1 MKHILV
7 VDDDKVNLVSAKKLL
22 GDTYK
27 VTAVTM
33 GTQALKFLQ
42 HESVDLILLDKNM
55 PEMDGIE
62 VIRELKGNE
71 TTKDIPVVF
80 LTSEIDSFT
89 ETACLEAGAMDFI
102 SKPFVPNV
110 MLTRIA
116 KLLERDAAR
125 KIMEKQLET
134 IKVEASDIKMRSM
147 KDSLT
152 GLWNRVYTED
162 TVNKLLRMGIDGSL
176 FMIDMD
182 NFKSINDNYGHIAG
196 DETLRMF
203 AETLNECCKDNDIL
217 CRIGGDEFV
226 VFVTGVTDEKTLG
239 NLAKEIIEKLAEKL
253 SRFGFETDTSVSIGI
268 AQSTDGDADFNSLY
282 NYADKSL
289 YYVKQN
295 GKNSYHFY
303 SDRNHEENLRA
314 GKIVDMEYI
323 SDMMKR
329 SDPRKGAYLLDFDN
343 FRHVYNF
350 IRRFVERN
358 ERNVQ
363 TLLFTLSAL
372 GETSDYEAMERAME
386 ILDKSIVSSL
396 RKADVS
402 TRYSSRQAV
411 VVLLDASEEN
421 AIKISERI
429 INRFKDSLSELNMD
443 IDCQIVPLD
452 NENKTEAG
460 KNSTLNNGGK
470 I

>member
-7 VDDDKVNLVSAKKLL
+7 VDDDKVNLISAKKLL

-42 HESVDLILLDKNM
+42 HESVDLVLLDKNM

-62 VIRELKGNE
+62 VIKELKKNE
-71 TTKDIPVVF
+71 QTKNIPVVF
-80 LTSEIDSFT
+80 LTSEVDSLT
-89 ETACLEAGAMDFI
+89 ETSCLEAGAMDFI
-102 SKPFVPNV
+102 SKPFVPDV
-110 MLTRIA
+110 MLMRIA

-125 KIMEKQLET
+125 KSMEKQLEKIT
-134 IKVEASDIKMRSM
+134 VEASDIKARSM

-162 TVNKLLRMGIDGSL
+162 TVNKLLEMGISGSL

-196 DETLRMF
+196 DETLKMF
-203 AETLNECCKDNDIL
+203 ADTLNECCKDNDIL

-226 VFVTGVTDEKTLG
+226 VFVTGVTDEEILRTL
-239 NLAKEIIEKLAEKL
+239 ATEMIEKLAEKL
-253 SRFGFETDTSVSIGI
+253 SHFGFETNTSVSIGI
-268 AQSTDGDADFNSLY
+268 AQSTDGDEDFNSLY
-282 NYADKSL
+282 NFADKSL

-329 SDPRKGAYLLDFDN
+329 SDPEKGAYLLDFEN

-363 TLLFTLSAL
+363 TLLFTLSDS
-372 GETSDYEAMERAME
+372 GEESDYEVMERAME
-386 ILDKSIVSSL
+386 ILDESIVTSL

-411 VVLLDASEEN
+411 VILLDASEEN
-421 AIKISERI
+421 AMKISERI
-429 INRFKDSLSELNMD
+429 IYRFKSNLKELHMD
-443 IDCQIVPLD
+443 IDCQIVPLE
-452 NENKTEAG
+452 NENKTETVE
-460 KNSTLNNGGK
+460 KRTFNNGGK

>member
-7 VDDDKVNLVSAKKLL
+7 VDDDKVNLISAKKLL

-42 HESVDLILLDKNM
+42 HESVDLVLLDKNM

-62 VIRELKGNE
+62 VIKELKKNE
-71 TTKDIPVVF
+71 QTKNIPVVF
-80 LTSEIDSFT
+80 LTSEVDSLT

-125 KIMEKQLET
+125 KSMEKQLEEIT
-134 IKVEASDIKMRSM
+134 VEASDIKTRSM

-162 TVNKLLRMGIDGSL
+162 TVNRLLEMGIGGSL

-203 AETLNECCKDNDIL
+203 ADTLNECCKDNDIL

-226 VFVTGVTDEKTLG
+226 VFVTGVTDEEILG
-239 NLAKEIIEKLAEKL
+239 NLATEMIDKLAEKL
-253 SRFGFETDTSVSIGI
+253 SRFGFETNTSVSIGI
-268 AQSTDGDADFNSLY
+268 AQATDGDVDFNSLY
-282 NYADKSL
+282 NFADKSL

-329 SDPRKGAYLLDFDN
+329 SDPEKGAYLLDFEN

-363 TLLFTLSAL
+363 TLLFTLSDS
-372 GETSDYEAMERAME
+372 GEESDYEVMERAME
-386 ILDKSIVSSL
+386 ILDESIVSSL

-411 VVLLDASEEN
+411 VILLDASEEN
-421 AIKISERI
+421 ALMISERI
-429 INRFKDSLSELNMD
+429 INRFKGNLKELHMD
-443 IDCQIVPLD
+443 IDCQVVPLE
-452 NENKTEAG
+452 NENKTEADE
-460 KNSTLNNGGK
+460 KSTLNNGGK